1 MWSGCALAPGN
12 LLSCAS
18 RSCCTAATL
27 LSISC
32 ISLSFSAVA
41 SLAAFSAWSICSS
54 FSSRFSRSDFPRRGS
69 SCWVCAVNGMMRNLK
84 MTKNI
89 PSCAHMSYFG
99 ACGCVPF
106 ASPASGSS
114 HLCRPQCESLGL
126 AGCCGMAST
135 GTLTSPSFFPSVG
148 PSPSILHWTLRKETL
163 RAAGGQPW
171 QTR

>member
-1 MWSGCALAPGN
+1 
-12 LLSCAS
+12 
-18 RSCCTAATL
+18 
-27 LSISC
+27 
-32 ISLSFSAVA
+32 
-41 SLAAFSAWSICSS
+41 
-54 FSSRFSRSDFPRRGS
+54 
-69 SCWVCAVNGMMRNLK
+69 MMRNLK
-84 MTKNI
+84 KTKNI
-89 PSCAHMSYFG
+89 TSCAHMSYFG

-135 GTLTSPSFFPSVG
+135 ETLTSPSFFPSVG

-171 QTR
+171 QTRWLHWAGKLDSSTDLLCSGLKGPRDKGFWKQVNTQTLCKTGALLQNYPSTYQRLCVLNVGGQNVA